1 MQGETNERTS
11 DPAQDPAPEVN
22 VAAGAQTSHP
32 DITALREESVAAES
46 VPSATPAGAAT
57 PAPSAPPA
65 PGAKRSLTD
74 SWLWILLGLLVLFVL
89 LLPLLA
95 AASNGSRGT
104 LADAQQD
111 TVNLIQTVNPSVVQ
125 IQARSVAGGGVGS
138 GEIATTS
145 GYVVTN
151 SHVVSGFRDLT
162 VLLSDGREVPA
173 QLVGDVPEEDL
184 AVVKISASNLKPIIF
199 GDSNRVQVGDFALAL
214 GSPLGLEQSATT
226 GIISALNR
234 RGRVITNGQL
244 VTLRGMLQTSAPI
257 NPGNSGGALVN
268 AQGELIG
275 IPTLGAVDPTSG
287 AAANGIGFA
296 ITSNHAREI
305 LARFER

>member
-32 DITALREESVAAES
+32 DITAPREESVAAES
-46 VPSATPAGAAT
+46 APSAAPTPAGAAT

-74 SWLWILLGLLVLFVL
+74 SWLWILLGLLLLFVL

-95 AASNGSRGT
+95 AASNGSRST

-125 IQARSVAGGGVGS
+125 IQARSVASGGVGS

-145 GYVVTN
+145 GYIVTN

-162 VLLSDGREVPA
+162 VLLSDGREVPG
-173 QLVGDVPEEDL
+173 QLVGDVPEEDV

-199 GDSNRVQVGDFALAL
+199 GDSNKVQVGDFALAL

-234 RGRVITNGQL
+234 TGRVITNGQL

-296 ITSNHAREI
+296 ITSNPRA
-305 LARFER
+305 